1 MRQLTIA
8 VLLVVGSLLL
18 VACGAGRV
26 DIVRERGS
34 DVFNVT
40 VELNEA
46 DMAQLVEEAL
56 QAGANPLL
64 RDPVVALQNG
74 QIEVTGTH
82 DRRDGGGRVNGRIV
96 IIPSVQNGTLLL
108 EATEIQI
115 EGVDVTD
122 ERIEQ
127 FNNNLAERINGRAE
141 PRNRN
146 ITLKNVTVSDNLL
159 LLTLDATPRN

>member
-40 VELNEA
+40 VELNGA